1 MDVFR
6 RHCGALDTLP
16 HQEDGRPPIDSIGL
30 IQSSLSGQDTAAPG
44 IESRYLLILTENLSV
59 LSIIMDEFSIHNQ
72 QPEVVFGSKFRD
84 DVTYTQVCHNI
95 YRIKTCM
102 DMGKPVILLNLDDLY
117 ESLYDALNQYF
128 STWGDRKF
136 VDLGLGTHR
145 VKTFVN
151 DKFR

>member
-1 MDVFR
+1 MLSCSWASVTGQVFFYL
-6 RHCGALDTLP
+6 CG
-16 HQEDGRPPIDSIGL
+16 
-30 IQSSLSGQDTAAPG
+30 
-44 IESRYLLILTENLSV
+44 YLHVYLFTV
-59 LSIIMDEFSIHNQ
+59 LFC
-72 QPEVVFGSKFRD
+72 FKK
-84 DVTYTQVCHNI
+84 VCHNI

-102 DMGKPVILLNLDDLY
+102 DLGKPVILLNLDDLY

-151 DKFR
+151 ENFRYGYKQGRS